1 MEKHMYLLVI
11 GAVGL
16 LLFSSLCQEPAANS
30 DFPEEIDLIVKT
42 SCVDCHH
49 AEAKSED
56 AKKAVQFDLWDDYR
70 VIKKIGILSKMAEVV
85 EEEKMPPQKYLKN
98 KPGAKLSE
106 AQKKQFLDWTEKESG
121 RLMETNR

>member
-1 MEKHMYLLVI
+1 MKKHMLLLLI
-11 GAVGL
+11 GGMGF
-16 LLFSSLCQEPAANS
+16 LLFSSLDQEPAANS
-30 DFPEEIDLIVKT
+30 DFPEEIELIVKT
-42 SCVDCHH
+42 SCFDCHS

-70 VIKKIGILSKMAEVV
+70 VIKKIGILSKIAEVV
-85 EEEKMPPQKYLKN
+85 EEDKMPPQKYLKN

-121 RLMETNR
+121 RLMQTN